1 LETPIYYIVSK
12 FHGHPEVS
20 SSLVANVSKKCI
32 RGGDKSATL
41 EFGLSIK
48 NSATNSK
55 PYVLDYTLD
64 YTYLNWCR
72 ISFINFFSFNFSPSQ
87 KIPENNSVPA
97 SQAVP
102 TTTTGEGLA
111 PEAVAYSDSTDS
123 RMAWCSGALSAI
135 VQATRPS
142 NAFPKHTPF
151 LKCPCKK
158 GTYKAPPTRNLSDM

>member
-1 LETPIYYIVSK
+1 MEIPRYHHLWWPTFQKMY
-12 FHGHPEVS
+12 
-20 SSLVANVSKKCI
+20 

-72 ISFINFFSFNFSPSQ
+72 ISFINFFLLRLLPLLGKSQ
-87 KIPENNSVPA
+87 KTTQLPA

-102 TTTTGEGLA
+102 TTTTGKGLA

-123 RMAWCSGALSAI
+123 RMAWKSAHH
-135 VQATRPS
+135 
-142 NAFPKHTPF
+142 F
-151 LKCPCKK
+151 
-158 GTYKAPPTRNLSDM
+158 